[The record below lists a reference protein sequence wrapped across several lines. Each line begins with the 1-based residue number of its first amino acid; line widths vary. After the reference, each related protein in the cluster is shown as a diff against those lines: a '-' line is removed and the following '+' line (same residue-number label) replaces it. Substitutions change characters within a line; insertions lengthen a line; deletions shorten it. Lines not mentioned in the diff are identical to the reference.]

1 MSETESSKLQLAEFR
16 EAFNEFD
23 KVCHPHYRSIVF
35 FNCPSFRGLN
45 FDHKN
50 DGASKS
56 FDKILVES
64 WEAIDYLEAGLI
76 EKRRQFC

>member
-23 KVCHPHYRSIVF
+23 KVCHPHYRSLHCL
-35 FNCPSFRGLN
+35 FNCPSFRGIN
-45 FDHKN
+45 FEHKN

-56 FDKILVES
+56 FDKILVEG
-64 WEAIDYLEAGLI
+64 WEASSYLEAA
-76 EKRRQFC
+76 